1 MHLAET
7 IQQKMATDQLHSLSD
22 NELHRLLEQSSSSSL
37 VIDPQDKHYT
47 TGDLISDLITK
58 DIVSRKQ
65 KRDLL
70 KVLISDKYLFK
81 NIDTPLSNDVFKRV
95 FALRLI
101 ETLIKNDDQLI
112 GFLLSDQIDLIS
124 VSLITYLNRET
135 DYRGYLFSDNNAW
148 LQTFTHTANV
158 ITTIIRHPQVSID
171 TKILLS
177 EELLTKYAT
186 YPSHFLFGEEIAT
199 SKAITY
205 LIKLYPHIEGRVHD
219 YLSAW
224 VPMIEFSTDDDVA
237 RYYNHQR
244 FENAFVLSQKII
256 NSN

>member
-22 NELHRLLEQSSSSSL
+22 NELQSLLEQSSSSSL

-47 TGDLISDLITK
+47 TVDLISDLITK

-148 LQTFTHTANV
+148 LQTFTHSKCDYDNYQTPASFNRYKDFTV
-158 ITTIIRHPQVSID
+158 RRALNKIRDLSFTLSIW
-171 TKILLS
+171 
-177 EELLTKYAT
+177 
-186 YPSHFLFGEEIAT
+186 
-199 SKAITY
+199 
-205 LIKLYPHIEGRVHD
+205 RRN
-219 YLSAW
+219 
-224 VPMIEFSTDDDVA
+224 
-237 RYYNHQR
+237 RY
-244 FENAFVLSQKII
+244 F
-256 NSN
+256 

>member
-22 NELHRLLEQSSSSSL
+22 NELHSLLEQSSSSSL

-135 DYRGYLFSDNNAW
+135 DYRGYLFLTITLGFKRS
-148 LQTFTHTANV
+148 HT
-158 ITTIIRHPQVSID
+158 QQ
-171 TKILLS
+171 
-177 EELLTKYAT
+177 
-186 YPSHFLFGEEIAT
+186 
-199 SKAITY
+199 
-205 LIKLYPHIEGRVHD
+205 
-219 YLSAW
+219 
-224 VPMIEFSTDDDVA
+224 M
-237 RYYNHQR
+237 
-244 FENAFVLSQKII
+244 
-256 NSN
+256 